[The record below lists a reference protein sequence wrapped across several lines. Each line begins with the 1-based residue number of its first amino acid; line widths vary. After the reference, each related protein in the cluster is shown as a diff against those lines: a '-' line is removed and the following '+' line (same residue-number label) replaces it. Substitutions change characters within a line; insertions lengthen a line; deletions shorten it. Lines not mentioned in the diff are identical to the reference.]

1 MDTFAW
7 IWIAAPAVAL
17 LAACI
22 ALVPLG
28 SQVLTRGVVFID
40 LAIAQLAACGAIA
53 SGIIFDHAPLWVTSS
68 FTAVTAIFGAVAVR
82 YLANQWP
89 AQREALIGLV
99 YVIAAS
105 AALLA
110 ITLDPH
116 GRERLTALLAADVLW
131 ADWYAT
137 ALLAAMAIVVAFI
150 THWRYAW
157 WQRDDVF
164 YVVFALTLSAAV
176 PVLGLYLVFALLI
189 GPALWTRLIR
199 PRPIGLFAACSAA
212 AAACLWGMLI
222 SWVFDWPSGACI
234 ACSVGVLGLAA
245 ALCNRSK
252 AD

>member
-1 MDTFAW
+1 MDTSAW
-7 IWIAAPAVAL
+7 LWIAAPAVAL

-28 SQVLTRGVVFID
+28 SQVLARGVVFID

-53 SGIIFDHAPLWVTSS
+53 SGIIFDHAPLWITSS
-68 FTAVTAIFGAVAVR
+68 FTAATAVLGAVAVR

-137 ALLAAMAIVVAFI
+137 VQLAVMAMLVAFI

-157 WQRDDVF
+157 WQRDSVF

-189 GPALWTRLIR
+189 GPALWTRLGR
-199 PRPIGLFAACSAA
+199 PQAMRLTTACAWATITCLF
-212 AAACLWGMLI
+212 GMLI
-222 SWVFDWPSGACI
+222 SWIADWPSGACI
-234 ACSVGVLGLAA
+234 ACSVGTLGLIAA
-245 ALCNRSK
+245 FRARPV
-252 AD
+252 AE